1 MPKYK
6 KSTGEEGAGNEGE
19 DEEGEK
25 KPLSD
30 ELSEKTNQLLDYIEK
45 TYLQGVIESDP
56 QGKNII
62 DKMRLDN
69 TQKVRNKKTRLSNRL
84 HICLSPSSGKG
95 NGNRIRQHLWR
106 RTNSIT
112 QRDGRRERYAAGNQN
127 QNQNHKSRNSKLQQ
141 PKVKFPTRRSCLSI
155 KRWTGSV

>member
-69 TQKVRNKKTRLSNRL
+69 TQKVRNKKLEDFRIDYIYARLPLQAKAMETGFDN
-84 HICLSPSSGKG
+84 IFGEGPTPSHSAMAGERDMQQVI
-95 NGNRIRQHLWR
+95 RIKIKTTKVEIQ
-106 RTNSIT
+106 N
-112 QRDGRRERYAAGNQN
+112 YNNQ
-127 QNQNHKSRNSKLQQ
+127 K
-141 PKVKFPTRRSCLSI
+141 
-155 KRWTGSV
+155 

>member
-1 MPKYK
+1 MRELPKYK
-6 KSTGEEGAGNEGE
+6 KSTGEEGNGNEGE

-69 TQKVRNKKTRLSNRL
+69 TQKVRNKKNKTL
-84 HICLSPSSGKG
+84 
-95 NGNRIRQHLWR
+95 
-106 RTNSIT
+106 
-112 QRDGRRERYAAGNQN
+112 E
-127 QNQNHKSRNSKLQQ
+127 
-141 PKVKFPTRRSCLSI
+141 
-155 KRWTGSV
+155 

>member
-1 MPKYK
+1 MRELPKYK

-69 TQKVRNKKTRLSNRL
+69 TQKVRNKKKSLRVTKPDEIASFSQFSVVS
-84 HICLSPSSGKG
+84 HMFWMP
-95 NGNRIRQHLWR
+95 
-106 RTNSIT
+106 RTLFV
-112 QRDGRRERYAAGNQN
+112 GPVG
-127 QNQNHKSRNSKLQQ
+127 
-141 PKVKFPTRRSCLSI
+141 PF
-155 KRWTGSV
+155 